1 MEGISTNIFG
11 SEQQFPI
18 DTKKI
23 WAVSENKMKFQQ
35 LFIDWLTKNYSESI
49 PFYLG
54 GLHLRELPTV
64 LIFQME
70 S

>member
-49 PFYLG
+49 PLYLG
-54 GLHLRELPTV
+54 GSHLRELPTV
-64 LIFQME
+64 LSFQME